1 MKKILLV
8 IISLLIFVSCS
19 DNAEKLKSE
28 NRIFRNNDKYYV
40 YYDGNTFEL
49 PKDLYLTNTK
59 KVEQYFT
66 TGILKQLNIGVLDKS
81 ELLND
86 LNKYF
91 PSGIKYITENE
102 KPIGSVMIPVA
113 SVGNEKHVD
122 SVKFEKM
129 LASMPKGTNAVK
141 NENNSEE
148 TVVNINPAETLK
160 GKKIEVL
167 NANNIDGFAKNI
179 GEKLKAKFGIEYNA
193 ENYTKPETMN
203 FVIVRK
209 LNEKEVE
216 AIIDEAGLKYAKVL
230 EDKTVK
236 PEADFVLITGNDNQ
250 IDFPVEIVTLG
261 DKSVTA
267 DKIKGYKL
275 KNVKSSEY
283 KGEKLNKIND
293 IKVVYSPSDIYTAKL
308 IAKQLGGGIKLIAD
322 NQLNGKIVIVSKN

>member
-129 LASMPKGTNAVK
+129 LASMPKGTSAGK

-148 TVVNINPAETLK
+148 T
-160 GKKIEVL
+160 VL

-293 IKVVYSPSDIYTAKL
+293 IKVVYNPSDIYTAKL
-308 IAKQLGGGIKLIAD
+308 IAKQLGGGLKLIAD